1 MRSIWRVRF
10 SYAIGHVLNDL
21 CASVWFTYT
30 LVFFKFGIGIP
41 TSMAGLIVL
50 VGQVV
55 DGLVTPLIGVFS
67 DKLSSQSHVS
77 SSSSPPSPLSRPR
90 TSTSDSLLHNSH
102 QPLKDHEQKCIPN
115 YRSTATTGSN
125 SNGMDD
131 STVTAVNISRTSNP
145 SLSQRCQCCLRAIR
159 PFGRKI
165 WHLGGSAL
173 IIFSFPLIFGPPLGS
188 SDVSTLAKMIYYLP
202 LVAIFQTGWAAVQI
216 THLALMN
223 ELSLEP
229 SERTLLTSLRYLFT
243 VISNLVVY
251 ISTFLLLEHQHSV
264 NSHIDINTSNNI
276 MIIRVSPTS
285 ISFID
290 FGKDDIPA
298 FQKLGFTII
307 GIGGLTTLLFHIGIR
322 PSDIV
327 SNTRSTSNGKYR

>member
-1 MRSIWRVRF
+1 MGLIWRVRL

-41 TSMAGLIVL
+41 TSMAGLIIL

-77 SSSSPPSPLSRPR
+77 SSSSRPPSPSSLLH
-90 TSTSDSLLHNSH
+90 TSSSVTHNYTDSLLHNSH
-102 QPLKDHEQKCIPN
+102 QPLKDHDQNCIPN
-115 YRSTATTGSN
+115 YRSTTTTGSN
-125 SNGMDD
+125 SNSIVD
-131 STVTAVNISRTSNP
+131 STVTTVNISRTSNP

-188 SDVSTLAKMIYYLP
+188 SDFIVMLMLLNCNPLVLLP
-202 LVAIFQTGWAAVQI
+202 LLLIRCY
-216 THLALMN
+216 LNNMN
-223 ELSLEP
+223 
-229 SERTLLTSLRYLFT
+229 
-243 VISNLVVY
+243 VV
-251 ISTFLLLEHQHSV
+251 
-264 NSHIDINTSNNI
+264 NNTN
-276 MIIRVSPTS
+276 
-285 ISFID
+285 SFIHYYVC
-290 FGKDDIPA
+290 IYNCR
-298 FQKLGFTII
+298 T
-307 GIGGLTTLLFHIGIR
+307 
-322 PSDIV
+322 
-327 SNTRSTSNGKYR
+327 